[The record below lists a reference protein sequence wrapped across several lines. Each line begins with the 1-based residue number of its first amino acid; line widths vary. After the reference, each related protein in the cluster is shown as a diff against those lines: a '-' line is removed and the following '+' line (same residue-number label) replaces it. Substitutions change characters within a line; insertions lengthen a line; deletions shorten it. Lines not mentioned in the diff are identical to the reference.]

1 MDLTPLGYYTGSVPL
16 QGMPGMTTERSD
28 DTVATRRGPHPVNAA
43 ALRRLR
49 SIEGQVAGIRRMIEE
64 ERYCIDIL
72 TQVSA
77 VRAALNSL
85 GLNVLKRHLDHC
97 VTDAAR
103 RSDAELSGIVDELMA
118 VLARSDF

>member
-1 MDLTPLGYYTGSVPL
+1 
-16 QGMPGMTTERSD
+16 MTTDRSRD
-28 DTVATRRGPHPVNAA
+28 AAVRRGPHPVNEA

-85 GLNVLKRHLDHC
+85 GLSVLKRHLDHC
-97 VTDAAR
+97 VADAAR
-103 RSDAELSGIVDELMA
+103 RDDRDLPRVVDELMA
-118 VLARSDF
+118 VLARSEF

>member
-1 MDLTPLGYYTGSVPL
+1 
-16 QGMPGMTTERSD
+16 MTTDRSRD
-28 DTVATRRGPHPVNAA
+28 AATRRGPHPVNEA

-49 SIEGQVAGIRRMIEE
+49 SIEGQIAGIRRMIEE

-97 VTDAAR
+97 VADAAR
-103 RSDAELSGIVDELMA
+103 RDDSELPQVVDELMA
-118 VLARSDF
+118 VLGRSDF

>member
-1 MDLTPLGYYTGSVPL
+1 
-16 QGMPGMTTERSD
+16 MTIDRNRDAAS
-28 DTVATRRGPHPVNAA
+28 RRGPHPVNEM

-49 SIEGQVAGIRRMIEE
+49 SIEGQIAGIRRMIEE

-97 VTDAAR
+97 VADAAR
-103 RSDAELSGIVDELMA
+103 RDDRELPQVVDELMA
-118 VLARSDF
+118 VLGRSDF

>member
-1 MDLTPLGYYTGSVPL
+1 
-16 QGMPGMTTERSD
+16 MTTGRSQD
-28 DTVATRRGPHPVNAA
+28 DDARRGPHPVNQT

-97 VTDAAR
+97 VAAAAR
-103 RSDAELSGIVDELMA
+103 RDDRELPQVVDELMT

>member
-1 MDLTPLGYYTGSVPL
+1 MDPTPQGYYTVSVAL
-16 QGMPGMTTERSD
+16 QGTPAVTTGRSPAAA
-28 DTVATRRGPHPVNAA
+28 VRRGPHPVNEA

-85 GLNVLKRHLDHC
+85 GLQVLKRHLDHC

-103 RSDAELSGIVDELMA
+103 RDDSELPQVVDELMA
-118 VLARSDF
+118 ALARSSF

>member
-1 MDLTPLGYYTGSVPL
+1 MPALTTDHS
-16 QGMPGMTTERSD
+16 QD
-28 DTVATRRGPHPVNAA
+28 DAPRRGPHPVNQT

-85 GLNVLKRHLDHC
+85 GLQVLKRHLDHC

-103 RSDAELSGIVDELMA
+103 RDDRELPQVVDELMT

>member
-1 MDLTPLGYYTGSVPL
+1 
-16 QGMPGMTTERSD
+16 MTTDRRRD
-28 DTVATRRGPHPVNAA
+28 AAVRRGPHPVNEA

-64 ERYCIDIL
+64 ERYCVEIL

-103 RSDAELSGIVDELMA
+103 RDDRELPRVVDELMA

>member
-1 MDLTPLGYYTGSVPL
+1 
-16 QGMPGMTTERSD
+16 MTTERSD
-28 DTVATRRGPHPVNAA
+28 DTVAPRRGPHPVNEA

-97 VTDAAR
+97 VADAAR
-103 RSDAELSGIVDELMA
+103 RDDRELPQLVDELMA
-118 VLARSDF
+118 VLGRSDF

>member
-1 MDLTPLGYYTGSVPL
+1 
-16 QGMPGMTTERSD
+16 MTTDRND
-28 DTVATRRGPHPVNAA
+28 DAATRRGPHPVNEA

-49 SIEGQVAGIRRMIEE
+49 SIEGQVSGIRRMIEE

-72 TQVSA
+72 IQVSA

-85 GLNVLKRHLDHC
+85 GLTVLKRHLDHC

-103 RSDAELSGIVDELMA
+103 RDDRELPQFVDELMA
-118 VLARSDF
+118 VLARTSI

>member
-1 MDLTPLGYYTGSVPL
+1 
-16 QGMPGMTTERSD
+16 MTTDQNQAAR
-28 DTVATRRGPHPVNAA
+28 ARRGPHPVNET

-97 VTDAAR
+97 VADAAR
-103 RSDAELSGIVDELMA
+103 RDDRELPQVVDELMT

>member
-1 MDLTPLGYYTGSVPL
+1 
-16 QGMPGMTTERSD
+16 MTTERSH
-28 DTVATRRGPHPVNAA
+28 DTVATRRGPHPVNEA

-97 VTDAAR
+97 MADAAR
-103 RSDAELSGIVDELMA
+103 RDDRELPRVVDELMA
-118 VLARSDF
+118 VLGRSDF

>member
-1 MDLTPLGYYTGSVPL
+1 
-16 QGMPGMTTERSD
+16 MTTDRSRD
-28 DTVATRRGPHPVNAA
+28 AATRRGPHPVNEA

-49 SIEGQVAGIRRMIEE
+49 SIEGQIAGIRRMIEE

-85 GLNVLKRHLDHC
+85 GLNVLKRHLGHC
-97 VTDAAR
+97 VADAAR
-103 RSDAELSGIVDELMA
+103 RDDSELPQVVDELMA
-118 VLARSDF
+118 VLGRSDF

>member
-1 MDLTPLGYYTGSVPL
+1 MTPD
-16 QGMPGMTTERSD
+16 RSRD
-28 DTVATRRGPHPVNAA
+28 GAVRRGPHPVNAA

-64 ERYCIDIL
+64 ERYCVDIL

-85 GLNVLKRHLDHC
+85 GLQVLKRHLDHC
-97 VTDAAR
+97 VADAAKR
-103 RSDAELSGIVDELMA
+103 DGTELRTVVDELMT